1 MVNIF
6 RSCPILSGLRDH
18 WMIVL
23 RALVGTEVARETMY
37 NKTLVSNRR
46 QEQEEGT
53 MITTPRVLVVDDEA
67 PVRRQLKVGLAQH
80 GYEVEESEEGLQALA
95 KIKTACT
102 KNPFQFVVL
111 DIRLPDIDGLK
122 ILQAIKG
129 TYPDLPV
136 VVISGYGNESTP
148 DTVESKKGS
157 VYLDKP
163 FDVDT
168 LIAELNRIAPP
179 VGEEAKPLPEAPP
192 KVKPLESATVFIKGK
207 ADVDVYG
214 MYMKLCFAEGVCY
227 CDPLVGDWDM
237 VLLVQAS
244 DRDGLDQLVKRHVE
258 ALEEVET
265 FEVHHSE
272 RPRLPKEYETFIQ
285 DYERM
290 QAAGRAREDEADKR
304 KPRMLTTYAV
314 LDVDPERL
322 PLLYM
327 KLSFTDNVVHFDVTD
342 DGKKMIL
349 LLQGGLVQDI
359 QATVRN
365 EIRLMPGVLRIKVM
379 NALNFW
385 TK

>member
-1 MVNIF
+1 MN
-6 RSCPILSGLRDH
+6 P
-18 WMIVL
+18 
-23 RALVGTEVARETMY
+23 
-37 NKTLVSNRR
+37 
-46 QEQEEGT
+46 
-53 MITTPRVLVVDDEA
+53 TPRVLVVDDEA

-80 GYEVEESEEGLQALA
+80 GYEVEECEKGLEALA
-95 KIKTACT
+95 KIKTART
-102 KNPFQFVVL
+102 SNSFHFVIL

-122 ILQAIKG
+122 VLQAIKG

-148 DTVESKKGS
+148 DTVEIKRGS

-163 FDVDT
+163 FDMDT
-168 LIAELNRIAPP
+168 LIAELSRIAPP
-179 VGEEAKPLPEAPP
+179 EGVEAKPLPEAAPEG
-192 KVKPLESATVFIKGK
+192 KALQSAFVFMKGK

-214 MYMKLCFAEGVCY
+214 IYMKLCDAEGVCY

-237 VLLVQAS
+237 VLLLQAS
-244 DRDGLDQLVKRHVE
+244 DRTGLDRLIKRQVE
-258 ALEEVET
+258 SLEELDA
-265 FEVHHSE
+265 FEMHYSE
-272 RPRLPKEYETFIQ
+272 RPRLPKEYETFVQ

-290 QAAGRAREDEADKR
+290 QAAERAEENEADKR
-304 KPRMLTTYAV
+304 KPRMLTAYAV

-327 KLSFTDNVVHFDVTD
+327 RLAFTDHVVHCDVTD
-342 DGKKMIL
+342 DGQRIIL
-349 LLQGGLVQDI
+349 LLQGGLAQEI

-365 EIRLMPGVLRIKVM
+365 EIRLMPGVLRIKMM